1 MREARFP
8 GPLIPSAPMA
18 AAALLCLLLVAS
30 APVAAQ
36 GEAAEPGELHGLA
49 AGPLSELDS
58 DHLAGG
64 FRLDNRV
71 HFGFHSAHGNSDA
84 LGLTFG
90 LDLGRRWRRWETQ
103 ADLDAALTR
112 DLGDGQESLVETL
125 LVENVLRRRLGGRW
139 HGLAEVQGERDVGGG
154 VESDLTTNLG
164 FGASWEMPAR
174 RLILEGGVGYG
185 WKEARGLPTAGS
197 HHIWLQQEWRRRWGS
212 KAELKQQGE
221 LELDLVETEDL
232 QLGLSLD
239 LLLKVTHRIGIQTSV
254 WLDYDDRPVAGR
266 ETTDLVTATAFSFT
280 FGPESAAEGEP
291 GE

>member
-1 MREARFP
+1 VKEAGVP

-30 APVAAQ
+30 APAAAQ
-36 GEAAEPGELHGLA
+36 GEAGEPGELHDLA

-58 DHLAGG
+58 DHLVGG

-90 LDLGRRWRRWETQ
+90 LDLGRRWNRWETQ
-103 ADLDAALTR
+103 GDLDAAVTR

-125 LVENVLRRRLGGRW
+125 MVENVLRRRLGDRW
-139 HGLAEVQGERDVGGG
+139 HGLAELQGERDVGGG

-164 FGASWEMPAR
+164 FGASWESPAR
-174 RLILEGGVGYG
+174 RLILEGGLGYG

-197 HHIWLQQEWRRRWGS
+197 HHLWLQQEWRRRWGS

-232 QLGLSLD
+232 QLGLSVD

-280 FGPESAAEGEP
+280 FGPESAAGGEP
-291 GE
+291 GD